1 MDILVQ
7 RMYKENE
14 KKNEEERLEKTF
26 GKKFDIHVLLPLFE
40 PHTACTSG
48 IVRKETNHLTKA

>member
-1 MDILVQ
+1 
-7 RMYKENE
+7 MYKENE
-14 KKNEEERLEKTF
+14 KKNEQEKLEKTF

-40 PHTACTSG
+40 PHTACTPG